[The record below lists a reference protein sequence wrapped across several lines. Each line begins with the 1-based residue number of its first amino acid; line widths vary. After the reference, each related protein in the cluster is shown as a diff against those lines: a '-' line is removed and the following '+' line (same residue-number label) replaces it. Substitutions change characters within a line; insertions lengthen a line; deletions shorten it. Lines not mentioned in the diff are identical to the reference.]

1 VVQSFPFTCL
11 SIQLTRCRAAGLTS
25 ANIAHVI
32 FLTQDV
38 SYTKTLNKA
47 LPDRVFRQIALSDSS
62 PEAAKRFVISR
73 LDADGELSEDP
84 DHPERKLTPSQRR
97 KDLVELDEVIEI
109 VGGRLTDLEFL
120 ARRIKAGETPHRAV
134 REIVEQSASEILKM
148 YLIAPDESTT
158 GKKRWNP
165 TQAWLLIKQL
175 AASKDASL
183 RYNEIS
189 LDDIFKAAATGGPD
203 AVLQA
208 LEQAELIN
216 IVVSPSGRPQSIR
229 PGKPVYHAAFQ
240 RLTEDTVLQSRLDL
254 SIAADLIKV
263 ETATIDKCE
272 AELKLL
278 ADLPKQPYE
287 ITPRIRWLLGKISA
301 SQAKVEQYEKDSAVL
316 KGILKTDF

>member
-1 VVQSFPFTCL
+1 
-11 SIQLTRCRAAGLTS
+11 LTS

-32 FLTQDV
+32 FLTHDV

-73 LDADGELSEDP
+73 LDADGELSDDP
-84 DHPERKLTPSQRR
+84 DHPERKLTASQRR
-97 KDLVELDEVIEI
+97 KDLIELDEVIEI

-120 ARRIKAGETPHRAV
+120 ARRIKAGETPHKAV

-148 YLIAPDESTT
+148 YLIAPDESAS

-165 TQAWLLIKQL
+165 TQAWLIIKQL
-175 AASKDASL
+175 AASNDATL
-183 RYNEIS
+183 RYNEVV
-189 LDDIFKAAATGGPD
+189 LGDIFKSSATGGPD
-203 AVLQA
+203 AVMQA

-216 IVVSPSGRPQSIR
+216 IVVSPNGRPQSIK

-240 RLTEDTVLQSRLDL
+240 RLTEDKVLQSRCDL
-254 SIAADLIKV
+254 AVATDLIKV
-263 ETATIDKCE
+263 ETGTIDKCE

-287 ITPRIRWLLGKISA
+287 IIARIRWLLGKIAA
-301 SQAKVEQYEKDSAVL
+301 SQANVEKYEQDSAVL
-316 KGILKTDF
+316 KKTLQSEF